1 MDSTFKGRIL
11 HKSDTEENWNAN
23 NPVLLKGE
31 IGFITD
37 KAGLTQAAK
46 VGDGV
51 TAYSDLNFLS
61 TGSGSGI
68 DTSDADAVEENIEL
82 GKTAYVNGRKITGV
96 IPSAVVSVFEANEVT
111 TGFDKTW
118 NVKTN
123 VGDKQILCSGA
134 ILSLKVPVE
143 KQPVKTVDV
152 EIENQS
158 NTTHTFYY
166 YDFDAGKIAQCVS
179 YNNSNNTKTIA
190 AGMIVVK
197 TSGACKITVGQ
208 DEQVCSGAGTYCFL
222 VTENLTV
229 TISDS

>member
-11 HKSDTEENWNAN
+11 HKSDTEENWNSN

-31 IGFITD
+31 IGFVTD
-37 KAGLTQAAK
+37 ETGLTQAIK
-46 VGDGV
+46 VGNGV
-51 TAYSDLNFLS
+51 AAYSELNFLS

-68 DTSDADAVEENIEL
+68 DTSDADAVEENIEF
-82 GKTAYVNGRKITGV
+82 GKTAYVNGRKITGT
-96 IPSAVVSVFEANEVT
+96 IPSAVVSVFEANDVS
-111 TGFDKTW
+111 TGFDKSW
-118 NVKTN
+118 SVKAT
-123 VGDKQILCSGA
+123 VEDKQILCSGG
-134 ILSLKVPVE
+134 IISLKVPVE

-152 EIENQS
+152 KVDNQS

-166 YDFDAGKIAQCVS
+166 YDFDAGKIAQCIS
-179 YNNSNNTKTIA
+179 YNNSNNTKTMA

-197 TSGACKITVGQ
+197 TSGSCKITVGQ
-208 DEQVCSGAGTYCFL
+208 DEQVCSGAGAYCFL